1 MSEITLYPSCISI
14 SQKWGKFFLFRNTE
28 PKTDHD
34 EPIVD
39 FMICS
44 EKQLNVLHFQEKK
57 NSARNLQH
65 NLWLITTQVRELFNS
80 FDLIHTEMFHYWN
93 DVFIFHYNNQ

>member
-1 MSEITLYPSCISI
+1 MSEITLYLSCISI
-14 SQKWGKFFLFRNTE
+14 SQKWGKFFLFRNTG

-57 NSARNLQH
+57 SDRNLQH
-65 NLWLITTQVRELFNS
+65 NL
-80 FDLIHTEMFHYWN
+80 
-93 DVFIFHYNNQ
+93 